1 MEAKTLLQSWLDRMS
16 VTVLTDD
23 WATYSAHVCLP
34 FRLVTETGDMLVAT
48 ETELRRGFDGF
59 VAALRSQNVTDYIRL
74 ATSARQP
81 DPGRL
86 EGAYET
92 HTLSHGQRVLPT
104 YRSAI
109 TLQRQGDAWR
119 ATAIA
124 NTLNNDRWPIDVPGV
139 TPTL

>member
-1 MEAKTLLQSWLDRMS
+1 MS
-16 VTVLTDD
+16 ATVLADD
-23 WATYSAHVCLP
+23 WATYSAHVGLP

-48 ETELRRGFDGF
+48 EAELRRGFDGF

-74 ATSARQP
+74 AKSAWHSHP
-81 DPGRL
+81 DRL
-86 EGAYET
+86 EGTYET
-92 HTLSHGQRVLPT
+92 HTLSHGRRVLPT

-109 TLQRQGDAWR
+109 TLLRQGETWR
-119 ATAIA
+119 ATDIA